1 TPRRTRTPDRASAG
15 DRDPSTVEGAVRAPL
30 PERIA
35 PQLATLVDAPPA
47 DADWRY
53 ELKFD
58 GYRILARI
66 AGKGARRHVK
76 LMTREGRDWTAKL
89 RAQRDALAALP
100 VDDAWLDGEAVV
112 LGANGLPDFQ
122 ALQNA
127 FGAGQSDDVT
137 LFVFD
142 LPYLDGYDLRDAP
155 LAARRALLEPLVAD
169 SDPTRLR
176 FSPDLGDDVASLIA
190 SACDTGLEGLIG
202 KRAESRYRGG
212 RSAAWIKL
220 KCRRRQE
227 FVIGGYTEPSGSRHG
242 FGALLL
248 GVHDAPPAGKRSRA
262 AAPLRYVGRVGTG

>member
-1 TPRRTRTPDRASAG
+1 
-15 DRDPSTVEGAVRAPL
+15 
-30 PERIA
+30 
-35 PQLATLVDAPPA
+35 
-47 DADWRY
+47 
-53 ELKFD
+53 
-58 GYRILARI
+58 
-66 AGKGARRHVK
+66 VK

-176 FSPDLGDDVASLIA
+176 FSPI
-190 SACDTGLEGLIG
+190 SATTSH
-202 KRAESRYRGG
+202 R
-212 RSAAWIKL
+212 
-220 KCRRRQE
+220 
-227 FVIGGYTEPSGSRHG
+227 
-242 FGALLL
+242 
-248 GVHDAPPAGKRSRA
+248 
-262 AAPLRYVGRVGTG
+262 